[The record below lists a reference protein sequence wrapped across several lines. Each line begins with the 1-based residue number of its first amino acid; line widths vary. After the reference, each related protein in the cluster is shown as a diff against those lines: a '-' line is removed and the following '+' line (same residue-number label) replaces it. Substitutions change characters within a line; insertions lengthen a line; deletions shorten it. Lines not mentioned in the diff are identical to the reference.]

1 MVQIQNFS
9 ENLEKSFARLGHEV
23 QKNFETPEFQ
33 GIPEREVVKETIK
46 SFAET
51 APVLPPEPQEEV
63 PLPPP
68 PPQSAPSVPRD
79 DLLPSYMAH
88 GENSE
93 DVKNSVER
101 LVQMV
106 FDEDIEKAVME
117 AKRYPAFVED
127 AFHDALTDKVL
138 PELKKRGI
146 IK

>member
-9 ENLEKSFARLGHEV
+9 ENLEKSFARLGREV

-33 GIPEREVVKETIK
+33 GVPEREVVKQTIR
-46 SFAET
+46 SLAET
-51 APVLPPEPQEEV
+51 VSVPPPEPEETT
-63 PLPPP
+63 PPP
-68 PPQSAPSVPRD
+68 PLSGAPSVPRD
-79 DLLPSYMAH
+79 NLLPSYMAT
-88 GENSE
+88 GDSSE

-106 FDEDIEKAVME
+106 FDEDVEKAVTE
-117 AKRYPAFVED
+117 AKRYSAFIED